1 MKQRRLS
8 NGMFRMFL
16 SGLALSA
23 IVGAYPAGD
32 ASAAFTCEREVI
44 ADVVVI
50 DQPLMFNRLGA
61 GNPNGMMFALRR
73 DVIFSDTQLPL
84 TVGGR
89 TPNPNTLGELYE
101 LRPDRRPRPMALRVR
116 KNDCLT
122 VNLQN
127 LLKPSPN
134 PRNAAPVPGA
144 LATAA
149 GQLFTV
155 PLDEQP
161 LDRVVG
167 FHAAGMQL
175 VNSIDDDGSMVG
187 RNHLP
192 GGQGALDNVNGS
204 LAGVG
209 QTKSYKLF
217 AEKEGVFLVTSEGV
231 LIGSDGNEGHV
242 TNGLFGQIIVEPTGS
257 AIYRSQTVE
266 EEMRLATTGTT
277 GDGHPILN
285 YEATYPVT
293 EPWISEGKAGLPV
306 LNTIRYTGA
315 SGPSG
320 PIVEIVHS
328 EIHGLIAYGPG
339 GTMEPALDGPYAG
352 KMGHFPKGTYPLESV
367 GKRNPTVPNR
377 LEPFRDFSSQ
387 FHDETSNG
395 QAFPG
400 FYVTDPVFRYVLEG
414 VKDAFM
420 INYGSGGIGS
430 EIIANRLGVGPMHD
444 CLDCS
449 YEEFFL
455 TSYTV
460 GDPGMLVDIPA
471 NRGLEACGPTGLGG
485 AACADVGPK
494 ANYAIGA
501 EDPTNIHH
509 SYTGDFVK
517 IRNTHAGK
525 EQHIFHLHNHQ
536 WLFNPNDDD
545 SNYLDAQGIGPGVG
559 YTYEINFGGSGNRN
573 KSAGDAIFHCHFYP
587 HFAQG
592 MWYHWRHNDTFSA
605 GTILAATPNAPDTLP
620 AVPGEFAAV
629 PTGFHATLWAL
640 ADTTPAAGARAYPDG
655 EISTGTPIPAVVPL
669 PGKPMPVMPG
679 RATVVAKTG
688 VAPNPACV
696 IPPNFGDTTCVIDTA
711 AGTTAPAF
719 VPVIVGSNAK
729 VIDRTINP
737 GYPFW
742 VAGIEDIVG
751 QRPTTPPLDM
761 LNKAQATA
769 LRNSTDNLWSQLT
782 PDQADGWDGGLPR
795 HALEGYSA
803 GGTVAAN
810 VVTATDFS
818 KKIGTAKAVF
828 FPEEGTDLEQ
838 LAMGFHSKKFHATY
852 LPDGTFLAG
861 IDNGFRT
868 NGGGGPVVGAPFH
881 NPCMDDEAT
890 VLKAG
895 VTGNFFSGDLAVGG
909 GLATHGSSV
918 FHSDNPRIYK
928 GTFLQFDAV
937 LNKVGYHFPQ
947 QRIVALWQDAG
958 PIIAKQKA
966 PEPMVFRFNT
976 FDCMVYHNSNLVPEN
991 YEMDDYQVRTPTDI
1005 ISQHIHLPK
1014 WDLTTTDGAAN
1025 GWNYEDGTLS
1035 PGAVRERIE
1044 AINLY
1049 RAGGGTHVAG
1059 TGAAVGFP
1067 VPTTLTALPHPY
1079 FAGVASALG
1088 ADFPAHWLGARTTIQ
1103 RWFADP
1109 VVNVAGVDRGLGIIF
1124 THDHYGPST
1133 HQQVGLYATAL
1144 TEPAGSA
1151 WKHNETG
1158 AQLGYNPVTGAPART
1173 AIATN
1178 PITGPYIISDG
1189 GPTSWQAQIIPPAAA
1204 PGGSTVLSQT
1214 IQPYREF
1221 YFEFSDFQHAYEA
1234 GVYVGAGQNGL
1245 PLPGTGPGAGP
1256 VIANTGNLLFNNNPA
1271 DAFRF
1276 AINPPARAQINPAF
1290 PELVLEVAG
1299 GILPGC
1305 PTRPCPQAIDVQD
1318 PGILVVN
1325 YRHEPVGLRIY
1336 DPNKPG
1342 PDGKPGMQADGE
1354 RGDLAFALQSRIDR
1368 AIPRMNAQ
1376 PTAATV
1382 INGTRFPPPINILSP
1397 NQTEHAVDPGDPFTP
1412 MMRTY
1417 AGDVIRVKMQAGGDE
1432 EEHNATIFGMKWLQA
1447 GSGHGRAPNSGWRNG
1462 QASGISEQFTLAIPV
1477 VPTKTT
1483 GSLDYG
1489 YSMDASQDG
1498 WWSGTWG
1505 ILRAY
1510 NTGKATL
1517 PQLPTSAVPIKI
1529 ANAKDFITNTTCP
1542 VNGPDGAPTPVRN
1555 YDITA
1560 VLANSALANNLG
1572 ALIPTPL
1579 NTVAGTLAGD
1589 VARQHVGGPLNA
1601 AGGTL
1606 VYNHRNTTVG
1616 GQVICDPAHGG
1627 CITLPSNQGPLHD
1640 PTAILYVRTADLDAA
1655 GKLKPGV
1662 PVEPLVLRAAAGEC
1676 VNVTLRNRLP
1686 ALGRVA
1692 GRNVS
1697 TAPDLATYSTVQ
1709 GVVKRDR
1716 FAQAGLGATRFD
1728 MNLVRPSS
1736 WVGIE
1741 AQLLAFDVEKD
1752 GGVVVGLNSPGQA
1765 VIQPGANKTFTW
1777 YAGDLSAMQIAGK
1790 QFQLFAT
1797 PVELGGASL
1806 LPADKIKQGAKS
1818 LVGALVIEPRGSAWA
1833 ETTQVF
1839 DHQQAANPLAT
1850 RLTRAQAT
1858 VVQDLNGNRVA
1869 DTNEPVLYRDFSLVL
1884 TKGNTHYYA
1893 DGTPVEHMN
1902 GEAVGIPE
1910 DSQEASGMAL
1920 NYGIEPLWFRFGLVP
1935 QAPFGNAGTGPGAYG
1950 SVPNAHQAYSNVLTG
1965 GQDPATPVFFAN
1977 RNQQARI
1984 RITNPYGTARG
1995 STFALHGHVWQRDPY
2010 TCNDNDAVLGTSLPG
2025 RCNVPATGSF
2035 IDPATNTPLVGS
2047 RSIGSNP
2054 IGFAQGGQESW
2065 TPSSHFDIVL
2075 PSAGGGNGV
2084 AGDYLFRDTAS
2095 FGNASG
2101 VWGILRVQ

>member
-1 MKQRRLS
+1 
-8 NGMFRMFL
+8 MFL
-16 SGLALSA
+16 AGLALSA
-23 IVGAYPAGD
+23 IVAAYPAGD
-32 ASAAFTCEREVI
+32 AFAITCERDVR

-50 DQPLMFNRLGA
+50 DMPLMFNRLGA

-73 DVIFSDTQLPL
+73 DVIFSDTLLPL

-89 TPNPNTLGELYE
+89 TPVATNQAELYE

-116 KNDCLT
+116 KGDCLT

-127 LLKPSPN
+127 LLKPAAN
-134 PRNAAPVPGA
+134 PRQFLPPAD
-144 LATAA
+144 LLTAA
-149 GQLFTV
+149 QTFTV

-187 RNHLP
+187 RNHLA
-192 GGQGALDNVNGS
+192 GGQGAPGNVNGS

-209 QTKSYKLF
+209 QTKSYKLY

-242 TNGLFGQIIVEPTGS
+242 TNGLFGQVIVEPAGS

-266 EEMRLATTGTT
+266 EEMRLAADANGNGVLDAGEKTA
-277 GDGHPILN
+277 DGHPILN
-285 YEATYPVT
+285 YEATYPLA
-293 EPWISEGKAGLPV
+293 EPWLSEGKAGLPV
-306 LNTIRYTGA
+306 LNTMKCATA
-315 SGPSG
+315 TNC
-320 PIVEIVHS
+320 EIVHS

-339 GTMEPALDGPYAG
+339 GTIAPAPDGPYTG
-352 KMGHFPKGTYPLESV
+352 KMGHFPKSTYPLESV
-367 GKRNPTVPNR
+367 DKRNPTVPNR

-471 NRGLEACGPTGLGG
+471 NQGLEACGPAGG
-485 AACADVGPK
+485 PACADVGRK

-501 EDPTNIHH
+501 EDPTNIHN

-536 WLFNPNDDD
+536 WLYNPNDDNG
-545 SNYLDAQGIGPGVG
+545 NYLDAQGIGPGVG

-573 KSAGDAIFHCHFYP
+573 KSAGDSIFHCHFYP

-592 MWYHWRHNDTFSA
+592 MWYHWRHNDTFQA
-605 GTILAATPNAPDTLP
+605 GTVLAATPNAPDNAL
-620 AVPGEFAAV
+620 AGPGEFAAV

-640 ADTTPAAGARAYPDG
+640 ANTTPAAGARAYPDG
-655 EISTGTPIPAVVPL
+655 EISTGTPIPALVPL
-669 PGKPMPVMPG
+669 PGKPMPVIPG
-679 RATVVAKTG
+679 RATVVAKVVNTPTG
-688 VAPNPACV
+688 
-696 IPPNFGDTTCVIDTA
+696 
-711 AGTTAPAF
+711 
-719 VPVIVGSNAK
+719 PVTVGSNAK
-729 VIDRTINP
+729 VIDRAINP
-737 GYPFW
+737 GFPFW
-742 VAGIEDIVG
+742 VAGIEDVVG

-761 LNKAQATA
+761 LTSAQATA
-769 LRNSTDNLWSQLT
+769 LQTSGNPLWSELK
-782 PDQADGWDGGLPR
+782 PAQADGWDGGLPR
-795 HALEGYSA
+795 HALEGYA
-803 GGTVAAN
+803 VGGTVAAN
-810 VVTATDFS
+810 VVSAKDFS

-828 FPEEGTDLEQ
+828 YPEEGTDLEQ
-838 LAMGFHSKKFHATY
+838 LAMAFHAVKFHDTF
-852 LPDGTFLAG
+852 LPDGSAATGSA
-861 IDNGFRT
+861 GFRT

-881 NPCMDDEAT
+881 NPCMDDEAR

-895 VTGNFFSGDLAVGG
+895 VVGNFFSGDLAVQG

-947 QRIVALWQDAG
+947 QRIIALWQDAG
-958 PIIAKQKA
+958 PIIAKQKP
-966 PEPMVFRFNT
+966 PEPLVFRFNT

-1035 PGAVRERIE
+1035 PGTVRERIE
-1044 AINLY
+1044 AIN
-1049 RAGGGTHVAG
+1049 AFNTPTNPDPHVAG
-1059 TGAAVGFP
+1059 TGSGSFTP
-1067 VPTTLTALPHPY
+1067 PQSLTALPHPY
-1079 FAGVASALG
+1079 FAGVATALG
-1088 ADFPAHWLGARTTIQ
+1088 GGFPAQWLGARTTIQ

-1144 TEPAGSA
+1144 TEPAGSR
-1151 WKHNETG
+1151 WLHNETS
-1158 AQLGYNPVTGAPART
+1158 AQLGYDPVTGAPART
-1173 AIATN
+1173 AVATN
-1178 PITGPYIISDG
+1178 PITSAAYVISDG
-1189 GPTSWQAQIIPPAAA
+1189 GPTSWQAQILPPAAA
-1204 PGGSTVLSQT
+1204 TGGSTVLAQT

-1234 GVYVGAGQNGL
+1234 GVYVGAGQDGL
-1245 PLPGTGPGAGP
+1245 PLAGTGPGAGP
-1256 VIANTGNLLFNNNPA
+1256 VVANAGNLLFDNNPA
-1271 DAFRF
+1271 NAFRF

-1336 DPNKPG
+1336 DPNKVG

-1382 INGTRFPPPINILSP
+1382 INGTRFPPPINR
-1397 NQTEHAVDPGDPFTP
+1397 AGGVGAGDPFTP

-1417 AGDVIRVKMQAGGDE
+1417 AGDVVRVKMQAGGDE

-1462 QASGISEQFTLAIPV
+1462 QAAGISEQFTLAIPV
-1477 VPTKTT
+1477 VPTKIT

-1489 YSMDASQDG
+1489 YSMDASHDG
-1498 WWSGTWG
+1498 WWSGMWG

-1510 NTGKATL
+1510 NTQQATL
-1517 PQLPTSAVPIKI
+1517 PPLPNTAVPIKI
-1529 ANAKDFITNTTCP
+1529 ANAKNFINNTTCP
-1542 VNGPDGAPTPVRN
+1542 VNGPDGRPTPVRN

-1572 ALIPTPL
+1572 VFIPTPL
-1579 NTVAGTLAGD
+1579 NTVAGTTAGD

-1606 VYNHRNTTVG
+1606 VYNHRDTTVG
-1616 GQVICDPAHGG
+1616 GQVICDPVENL
-1627 CITLPSNQGPLHD
+1627 CITLPSHQGPLHD
-1640 PTAILYVRTADLDAA
+1640 PTAILYVRTADLNAN
-1655 GKLKPGV
+1655 GTLKAGV

-1686 ALGRVA
+1686 ALQPVNIGTALAPILV
-1692 GRNVS
+1692 NNS
-1697 TAPDLATYSTVQ
+1697 TAPDLATYSTIQ

-1716 FAQAGLGATRFD
+1716 FAQAGAGATRFD
-1728 MNLVRPSS
+1728 TNLFRPSS
-1736 WVGIE
+1736 WVGLT
-1741 AQLLAFDVEKD
+1741 AQLVSFDVEKD
-1752 GGVVVGLNSPGQA
+1752 GGVLVGNNAAGQA
-1765 VIQPGANKTFTW
+1765 VVKPGTNKTFTW

-1790 QFQLFAT
+1790 QFNLFAT

-1806 LPADKIKQGAKS
+1806 LPADKVKQGAKS
-1818 LVGALVIEPRGSAWA
+1818 LVGALVVEPRGSAWA
-1833 ETTQVF
+1833 ETTPVF

-1858 VVQDLNGNRVA
+1858 VVNDLNGNRIA

-1884 TKGNTHYYA
+1884 TKGMTQYYK

-1935 QAPFGNAGTGPGAYG
+1935 QAPFGNAGTPPGAYG

-1965 GQDPATPVFFAN
+1965 GQDPVTPVFFAN
-1977 RNQQARI
+1977 RNQEARI
-1984 RITNPYGTARG
+1984 RITNPYGTSRG
-1995 STFALHGHVWQRDPY
+1995 STFGLHGHVWQRDPY
-2010 TCNDNDAVLGTSLPG
+2010 VCPDNQYGLTGKCNA
-2025 RCNVPATGSF
+2025 PATGSF

-2047 RSIGSNP
+2047 RSIGNNP

-2084 AGDYLFRDTAS
+2084 AGDYLFRDKAS